1 MHKMLQQFLQ
11 LKKGFLILILLLAT
25 SFAFAQ
31 QKMTITGKVTGD
43 NNAPLAGVSVT
54 VKGTS
59 NGTITNSEGSFT
71 IQANR
76 GATLVVSYVG
86 YESQEVVAN
95 KAKLPNIQLVQSSST
110 LGEVVLIGYGSQR
123 KKDVT
128 GAISTI
134 KMEDAQIPSVPSF
147 DEMLQ
152 GKVAGAQ
159 ISQTSGGPGGG
170 NINVVIRGISSITGG
185 NSPLYVIDGFPISGT
200 GASSDLSSFGGNLYS
215 SEGMANNVQSRIN
228 PLASI
233 NPSDIASIDI
243 LKDASATAIYGSRGA
258 NGVVI
263 ITTKRGNYGKAKIS
277 VDASYGL
284 QSVEHKLHLLNSQE
298 YAQYVAEG
306 RDNAYVF
313 SGGSLSDPNSMRPA
327 SQRVRPEFRDPSSIK
342 TNTDWQDVI
351 FRVAPVTNLQLS
363 VNGGNDKTKI
373 YSSLGYMDQQGIILT
388 SDYKRF
394 TMRTNMDSKLSDKL
408 KVGSSITGSYGYG
421 RFPDVEGHYGTG
433 GVLAQALSASPTIPV
448 YDSTGKPYFNQA
460 DVTDG
465 LGWLANP
472 LDLLSGYSDNRTS
485 TQVLWNNFAE
495 YTIID
500 GLTLK
505 STLGIQYEDQGIKIW
520 RSSKIPNYT
529 NLNYPATAGATR
541 ISTIDWLNENTLNYK
556 KSFNK
561 SNIDALVGFTAQKD
575 RNERLSAG
583 ASDFPTENVTYLSAG
598 IVNAGTN
605 ILSEW
610 SLLSLLGRLN
620 YSYEGKFLFT
630 ATFRRDGS
638 SRFGSNNRWGNFPSF
653 AVGYN
658 LADEPFMK
666 QLSFVNNLKLRASY
680 GFSGNNQIGN
690 YSYVGLLSPTNYV
703 ANDSRIPGLIPTSL
717 SNVDLG
723 WEKSRQINLGFDL
736 GMFNNRVSLTF
747 NAYKD
752 HKTNL
757 LLDVQLPAASGFN
770 SATQNIGDIENKGIE
785 IGLNTVNFTGGA
797 FKWTTDFTFSANRNK
812 VLKLATEGGRIA
824 NNEFQITE
832 VGQPIASF
840 YMLHAIG
847 VFKSPQEVAGSALQ
861 NPKTQ
866 AGDLKFEDVNGDG
879 VINSD
884 DRKIVGSPWPD
895 YTWGFSNS
903 FSYKNL
909 SLSVSLVGS
918 HGSDTYFEWGVGV
931 LNGAGVQNQLAD
943 ISLGR
948 YVSESQPGDGFQPRA
963 IRNNYAMAFS
973 TTSHF
978 LFNSSYVRIK
988 NVNLA
993 YHFPKTFSSK
1003 LGLSEFSVYVDGSNL
1018 YTFTDYPG
1026 FDPESSISG
1035 SNVAQSG
1042 IDYLTYPLART
1053 FTFGLNVTF

>member
-86 YESQEVVAN
+86 YGSQEVVAN

-797 FKWTTDFTFSANRNK
+797 FKWTTDFTFSANKNK

-824 NNEFQITE
+824 NNAFQITE

-847 VFKSPQEVAGSALQ
+847 VFMSPQEVAGSALQ

-866 AGDLKFEDVNGDG
+866 PGDLKFEDVNGDG